1 MDVEA
6 FSRGPGSMRKVFVI
20 VVAFAIAV
28 GLSSLALMK
37 TSAGSAKNAVSPDVT
52 ATPEK
57 TKPTSALSPL
67 YDNGVYDLV
76 EFDGQKLDRTDDEW
90 KRLLPPAQFYILRQ
104 AGTEAPY
111 SGALEKNHE
120 RGVYY
125 CAACGLALFRSKA
138 KFESGTG
145 WPSFYEPIYKKN
157 VIQKDDRSLPE
168 EDRTEILCARCHSHL
183 GHVFDDGPPPTGLR
197 YCMNSLALKFKATK

>member
-1 MDVEA
+1 
-6 FSRGPGSMRKVFVI
+6 MRRTLFIVI
-20 VVAFAIAV
+20 VAPAILCVASVAFLRASKFASV
-28 GLSSLALMK
+28 STGFALA
-37 TSAGSAKNAVSPDVT
+37 S

-57 TKPTSALSPL
+57 KKPVAEAPAL

-76 EFDGQKLDRTDDEW
+76 EYDGQKLDRTEDEW
-90 KRLLPPAQFYILRQ
+90 KRMLTPAQYYILRQ

-125 CAACGLALFRSKA
+125 CAACGLALFRSKT

-157 VIQKDDRSLPE
+157 VIEKDDRSLPE
-168 EDRTEILCARCHSHL
+168 EERTEILCARCHSHI

-197 YCMNSLALKFKATK
+197 YCMNSLALKFKKQ

>member
-1 MDVEA
+1 MRQRLVVVVVVLVTLGIASIALLRGSDVA
-6 FSRGPGSMRKVFVI
+6 GVHASAP
-20 VVAFAIAV
+20 AAV
-28 GLSSLALMK
+28 
-37 TSAGSAKNAVSPDVT
+37 
-52 ATPEK
+52 ATPVK
-57 TKPTSALSPL
+57 TKAATIAPDAN
-67 YDNGVYDLV
+67 DNGVYDLI
-76 EFDGQKLDRTDDEW
+76 EYDGSKLEHTEDEW
-90 KRLLPPAQFYILRQ
+90 KHLLSPEQYYILRQ

-125 CAACGLALFRSKA
+125 CAACGLALFRSKT

-145 WPSFYEPIYKKN
+145 WPSFYGPIYKTN

>member
-1 MDVEA
+1 MRQRLVVVVVVLVTLGIASIALLRGSDVA
-6 FSRGPGSMRKVFVI
+6 GVHASAP
-20 VVAFAIAV
+20 AAV
-28 GLSSLALMK
+28 
-37 TSAGSAKNAVSPDVT
+37 
-52 ATPEK
+52 ATPAK
-57 TKPTSALSPL
+57 TKAAIIAPAAN
-67 YDNGVYDLV
+67 DNGVYDLI
-76 EFDGQKLDRTDDEW
+76 EYDGSKLEHTEDEW
-90 KRLLPPAQFYILRQ
+90 KHLLSPEQYYILRQ

-125 CAACGLALFRSKA
+125 CAACGLALFRSKT

-145 WPSFYEPIYKKN
+145 WPSFYEPIYKTN

>member
-1 MDVEA
+1 MSQRLGVGVVILVTLGIA
-6 FSRGPGSMRKVFVI
+6 SIAMLCGSSASAVHARAP
-20 VVAFAIAV
+20 VAA
-28 GLSSLALMK
+28 
-37 TSAGSAKNAVSPDVT
+37 
-52 ATPEK
+52 ATPVK
-57 TKPTSALSPL
+57 TKAAIITPAVN
-67 YDNGVYDLV
+67 DNGVYDV
-76 EFDGQKLDRTDDEW
+76 TEYDGSKLEHTEDEW
-90 KRLLPPAQFYILRQ
+90 KHLLSPKLYYILRQ

-111 SGALEKNHE
+111 SGALEKNHQ

-125 CAACGLALFRSKA
+125 CAACGLALFRSKT

>member
-1 MDVEA
+1 
-6 FSRGPGSMRKVFVI
+6 MRKASII
-20 VVAFAIAV
+20 VVAVAIGV
-28 GLSSLALMK
+28 GFTSAALWK
-37 TSAGSAKNAVSPDVT
+37 TPAGSAEHAVSADPTV
-52 ATPEK
+52 TPEK
-57 TKPTSALSPL
+57 TKRAPALPAL
-67 YDNGVYDLV
+67 YDNGVYDLI
-76 EFDGQKLDRTDDEW
+76 EFDGQKLERSDDEW
-90 KRLLPPAQFYILRQ
+90 KRVLPPAQFYILRQ